1 MSMPHELYKTTRL
14 GNDSKYTIGPYIQ
27 HTRKVA
33 VLFLQSKP
41 LQEHALYISSR
52 PLVAQN
58 PFWFCC
64 CCWLVVSYRQGHYL
78 TWTQFL
84 LEEWASKIILF
95 CMPRVSHQPL
105 RAQKNSNFF
114 VLPYLLSQFYII
126 ALKIFLKFLQQDVS
140 IVNQPGEEISHG
152 MWKLQMMKIIF
163 FVGVH

>member
-1 MSMPHELYKTTRL
+1 M
-14 GNDSKYTIGPYIQ
+14 
-27 HTRKVA
+27 
-33 VLFLQSKP
+33 
-41 LQEHALYISSR
+41 YISSR

-58 PFWFCC
+58 PFWFC

-126 ALKIFLKFLQQDVS
+126 ALKDFPQISPPSVSSTTYIYTMTPPLLHIPVGKYVILYYTLVHVCELLKGTHHNTLGLR
-140 IVNQPGEEISHG
+140 NH
-152 MWKLQMMKIIF
+152 
-163 FVGVH
+163 VGCQGK